1 MLAITLNDRKSFTRV
16 SCDMQIS
23 SISFLESS
31 SLTAHAG
38 LTYFSVS
45 PQSRYPFSASFQTFC
60 LTARAYLNTQK
71 YAVYETSDSRKIHLR
86 SDFDWFSE
94 NNAYHRKQPRTSAG
108 KWQKFQQQLCQGNQ
122 CRLRTVFIVSAR
134 AVTTIFLRR
143 NILLTFA
150 GLKPHKNRCFKF
162 FGETYRVKLKCDVE
176 DGMPSKACRPCYD
189 KIMKFK
195 KFKENSE
202 NSTEQHRSMIR
213 FKRCMSKG
221 DSPLLISS
229 GHARSGKNEVG
240 RIRKY
245 QGASSESSSRTSR
258 ARVSLFSSTVRP
270 IYLPHQFQ
278 CQNR

>member
-1 MLAITLNDRKSFTRV
+1 MLAITLNDRKAFTRV

-23 SISFLESS
+23 SISYLESS

-71 YAVYETSDSRKIHLR
+71 YAVFETSDSRKIHSR

-150 GLKPHKNRCFKF
+150 GLRPHKNRCFKF
-162 FGETYRVKLKCDVE
+162 FGETYRVKCDVE

-195 KFKENSE
+195 KFKEISE
-202 NSTEQHRSMIR
+202 NSTAQHRSMIR
-213 FKRCMSKG
+213 FKRCMSKSCVYNC
-221 DSPLLISS
+221 DDLPSHNSS
-229 GHARSGKNEVG
+229 LRSSH
-240 RIRKY
+240 I
-245 QGASSESSSRTSR
+245 
-258 ARVSLFSSTVRP
+258 
-270 IYLPHQFQ
+270 
-278 CQNR
+278 